1 MKEYQDNQ
9 QTNNDYQLS
18 RYRHINLGVFIFAAL
33 VNSLPAQTFS
43 SINSRVEEVFD
54 ISRVIVTLNTLLFPV
69 LHPVF
74 AFPSSWILDNYGIK
88 AGCTLGGIF
97 VVAGVWMRTL
107 LTHGSPALCLIGST
121 LAAIGNIFILG
132 SPSVFAINWFSSS
145 SAPKIISVTVL
156 LNLISSG
163 LGAAV
168 GGIFLSPDSS
178 EEEIIHFLK
187 MEAIVITIPF
197 IVFMIFFK

>member
-9 QTNNDYQLS
+9 QRDKPYQLS
-18 RYRHINLGVFIFAAL
+18 KYRHINLAVFIFAVL

-54 ISRVIVTLNTLLFPV
+54 ISRVFVTLNTLLFPV

-88 AGCTLGGIF
+88 VGCTLGGIF

-107 LTHGSPALCLIGST
+107 LTHGSPAFCLIGST

-132 SPSVFAINWFSSS
+132 SSSVFAINWFSSA

-156 LNLISSG
+156 LNLVSSG
-163 LGAAV
+163 IGAAV
-168 GGIFLSPDSS
+168 GGIFLDQNST
-178 EEEIIHFLK
+178 EGQIIHFLK
-187 MEAIVITIPF
+187 IEAIIITIPY
-197 IVFMIFFK
+197 IFLIIFLR